1 MSNHRLN
8 AEQYRTRSAS
18 ATQTTTTLLPGRN
31 VTRKRDKIKLTQ
43 RYKILS
49 ATDPNTRRHYTLA
62 QLLDSNILNKYTSTF
77 CLPSTGEVLP
87 LDEAIQKGWVHAEL
101 ISECL
106 ESSNDLFRSIQSV
119 DRYVRINDLRAC
131 SSSCVGGGTTL
142 VKVYFLGF
150 LLLFVWMLNTSLII
164 CDGVLI

>member
-18 ATQTTTTLLPGRN
+18 ATQTTITTTALLSGRN

-62 QLLDSNILNKYTSTF
+62 QLLDSNIFNKYTSSF

-131 SSSCVGGGTTL
+131 SSSSCLGGGTTL
-142 VKVYFLGF
+142 VKVYFLLGF
-150 LLLFVWMLNTSLII
+150 LFCLDVEFFV
-164 CDGVLI
+164 